1 MVNEQSNS
9 SSSNGTLQY
18 RRKKN
23 AEEMKHQ
30 VITFAMMIFFTL
42 LAFTAVGLNGISHW
56 FIKPIIILLAVVQV
70 VFQLYYFMHM
80 KHKGHGMISLFIFA
94 GLLVGMIMIL
104 TFITIVWI

>member
-9 SSSNGTLQY
+9 SSSNVTLQY

-56 FIKPIIILLAVVQV
+56 FI
-70 VFQLYYFMHM
+70 
-80 KHKGHGMISLFIFA
+80 
-94 GLLVGMIMIL
+94 IL